1 MKTAIRGSFVD
12 VSNIGREIDKYVC
25 EYGDN
30 PNYIVMSSST
40 LSMTESIISN
50 VTSRSI
56 EKYTEFHGV
65 PIAICNKLR
74 IGEFEIV

>member
-1 MKTAIRGSFVD
+1 MKTAIRGSFLD
-12 VSNIGREIDKYVC
+12 VSNIGREIDKYIY
-25 EYGDN
+25 EYGGN

-40 LSMTESIISN
+40 LSMTEAIIGN
-50 VTSRSI
+50 VISRSI
-56 EKYTEFHGV
+56 EEYTEFHGV

>member
-1 MKTAIRGSFVD
+1 MKTAIRGSFLD
-12 VSNIGREIDKYVC
+12 VSNIGREIDKYIY
-25 EYGDN
+25 EYGGN

-40 LSMTESIISN
+40 LSMTEAIIGN
-50 VTSRSI
+50 VISRSI
-56 EKYTEFHGV
+56 EGYTEFHGV

>member
-12 VSNIGREIDKYVC
+12 VSNIGKEIDKYIY
-25 EYGDN
+25 EYGGN

-40 LSMTESIISN
+40 LSMTEAIISN
-50 VTSRSI
+50 AISRSI